1 MNNSKDNKLSD
12 LLKSNEELKNQIIQ
26 LKNEL
31 NIEKEKNKNLNIK
44 INELQNMADKIEK
57 KYKEEIINNK
67 ILKEKIISSQN
78 NTINNTILMKLM
90 KLMDDLEIKEK
101 KLNEIKSQLKF
112 ELNEGEKIMTV
123 IFNSLDQQ
131 ILHSFICKN
140 TDKFTKL
147 ENLLYDLKE
156 YKEYKKIENYFLVC
170 GKKINKYETLE
181 ENGIKNNDIITL
193 VRMVD
198 K

>member
-1 MNNSKDNKLSD
+1 MKKKYEEKEKDNKK
-12 LLKSNEELKNQIIQ
+12 LKEELNKYKNNKFAFDNFIE
-26 LKNEL
+26 LMNEL
-31 NIEKEKNKNLNIK
+31 K
-44 INELQNMADKIEK
+44 
-57 KYKEEIINNK
+57 
-67 ILKEKIISSQN
+67 
-78 NTINNTILMKLM
+78 
-90 KLMDDLEIKEK
+90 IKEK

-181 ENGIKNNDIITL
+181 ENGIKNNDIITF